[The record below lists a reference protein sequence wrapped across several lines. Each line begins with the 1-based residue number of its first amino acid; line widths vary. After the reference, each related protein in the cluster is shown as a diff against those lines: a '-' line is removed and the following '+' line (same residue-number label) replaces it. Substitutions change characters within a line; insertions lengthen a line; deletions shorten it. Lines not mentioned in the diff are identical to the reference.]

1 MLAGMQ
7 PEAWMRMAGFGTWLI
22 AVLPTTVAFAR
33 GELAGSRALG
43 FAIGAVA
50 FLAAF
55 VVTCRTPTSRRGA
68 ALALRVAQSLA
79 AIAMVWFAR
88 NVVTAA
94 IFVVVASQLPGV
106 VSGGVAVAWVA
117 AQSATIGWRFDALHL
132 GPALANCAAF
142 AGFQAFA
149 LAATSLVAYER
160 RAGGAAAEHSRALE
174 RLRVARDL
182 HDALGHHLTALGMQL
197 EVAAHLADG
206 RAKEHVERA
215 HAIGRLLLADV
226 RNAVGDLRDPRPL
239 GGALRSLVAAPGT
252 VVVHLDLAAELD
264 VLAGDQADAIVRCV
278 QEVMTNTAR
287 HADARNLWISIR
299 CDRSTIR
306 VRACDDGQ
314 TPAVD
319 LIARG
324 PIAWG
329 HGLTGMRE
337 RFAALGGQ
345 VDARRTRD
353 GGFEVEASMP
363 RRLP

>member
-1 MLAGMQ
+1 
-7 PEAWMRMAGFGTWLI
+7 
-22 AVLPTTVAFAR
+22 
-33 GELAGSRALG
+33 
-43 FAIGAVA
+43 
-50 FLAAF
+50 
-55 VVTCRTPTSRRGA
+55 
-68 ALALRVAQSLA
+68 
-79 AIAMVWFAR
+79 
-88 NVVTAA
+88 
-94 IFVVVASQLPGV
+94 
-106 VSGGVAVAWVA
+106 
-117 AQSATIGWRFDALHL
+117 
-132 GPALANCAAF
+132 
-142 AGFQAFA
+142 
-149 LAATSLVAYER
+149 
-160 RAGGAAAEHSRALE
+160 
-174 RLRVARDL
+174 
-182 HDALGHHLTALGMQL
+182 MQL

-226 RNAVGDLRDPRPL
+226 RNVVGDLRDPRPL

-299 CDRSTIR
+299 CDRSAIR
-306 VRACDDGQ
+306 LRACDDGQ

-319 LIARG
+319 PIACG

-363 RRLP
+363 RRRP

>member
-1 MLAGMQ
+1 MLARVR
-7 PEAWMRMAGFGTWLI
+7 PEAWMQIAGFGTWLV

-33 GELAGSRALG
+33 GELARTRVLG
-43 FAIGAVA
+43 FAIAAIA
-50 FLAAF
+50 FLAVF
-55 VVTCRTPTSRRGA
+55 VVTCRTPTGRRGA
-68 ALALRVAQSLA
+68 ALALRFAQLLA
-79 AIAMVWFAR
+79 AIAMVWFGR
-88 NVVTAA
+88 DVLTAA

-117 AQSATIGWRFDALHL
+117 LQSATIAVRFDALHR

-160 RAGGAAAEHSRALE
+160 RARGAAAEHSRTIE
-174 RLRVARDL
+174 RVRVARDL
-182 HDALGHHLTALGMQL
+182 HDSLGHHLAALGMQL

-252 VVVHLDLAAELD
+252 VVVHLDLATELD
-264 VLAGDQADAIVRCV
+264 GLAGDQADAILRCA
-278 QEVMTNTAR
+278 QEVITNSAR
-287 HADARNLWISIR
+287 HADARNLWISIS
-299 CDRSTIR
+299 CDRSAIR
-306 VRACDDGQ
+306 VRAWDDGQ
-314 TPAVD
+314 TPAGD
-319 LIARG
+319 PTARG
-324 PIAWG
+324 PVVWG

-345 VDARRTRD
+345 VDARRNPD

-363 RRLP
+363 RRRP